1 MVGRARTSSEMSVG
15 IIELPELGMA
25 SADLDAEV
33 DRADLV
39 CVHPEVDSGRVVG
52 AAKPVLDFRGVTRG
66 IEASNVVR
74 L

>member
-1 MVGRARTSSEMSVG
+1 MSVG

-25 SADLDAEV
+25 SADLDHEV
-33 DRADLV
+33 GRADLV
-39 CVHPEVDSGRVVG
+39 CVITAHPEVDSGRVVG
-52 AAKPVLDFRGVTRG
+52 AAKLVLDLRGVTRG